1 MSKNILEMNLI
12 ERASYVNE
20 LLKKEGD
27 LKKVAQSLGIKYS
40 SFCKEMRTG
49 GYSYNQSK
57 KQYEKTLTLDEY
69 IKIRDYEKETS
80 EKEDAINFLTSH
92 LTEIKEIL
100 YVYSENLILDS
111 KVYQPNI
118 PTTIKSLKIN
128 EEIYKEFSN
137 LAKSQFSQYKVSDL
151 VSQALYD
158 FTKKYGKPS

>member
-118 PTTIKSLKIN
+118 PTTVFRK
-128 EEIYKEFSN
+128 
-137 LAKSQFSQYKVSDL
+137 
-151 VSQALYD
+151 
-158 FTKKYGKPS
+158 